1 MVRLEDTTNHS
12 IITITVLTIIASQ
25 HYYYN
30 LRLLHNYNA
39 HGLHVSRR
47 MRRRMR
53 RSLTG
58 RWWEVGGQLMPTPL
72 MTWGLTSAQPQ
83 PLTSHAPSSLTDLEL
98 ELYYIVKYFIPS
110 YYTNLQQE
118 ILLCPKYLPLRA
130 PSTYTFGLRM
140 RAHFRLRLTRKPRM
154 ARKRLKPSKLE
165 MELEDLAVPER
176 KASLEQYST
185 PPHIAAHLLWEIS
198 QHCGSIRDEFVLD
211 LGCGNG
217 ILGLGCLLR
226 GAKFVVG
233 GDIDHSMIES
243 ARKNAAGLGFTEGN
257 IYFVNQDVR
266 EFDVG
271 TSDIPGLVGCQVDAV
286 VMNPPFGTMKDSTG
300 IDAVFV
306 CKALESAK
314 IVYSMHKSST
324 REFWK
329 KKAVELGVQVN
340 VLTEVKFNIEQTFRF
355 HKYKSVDIQV
365 DLIQFRKL

>member
-1 MVRLEDTTNHS
+1 
-12 IITITVLTIIASQ
+12 
-25 HYYYN
+25 
-30 LRLLHNYNA
+30 
-39 HGLHVSRR
+39 
-47 MRRRMR
+47 
-53 RSLTG
+53 
-58 RWWEVGGQLMPTPL
+58 
-72 MTWGLTSAQPQ
+72 
-83 PLTSHAPSSLTDLEL
+83 
-98 ELYYIVKYFIPS
+98 
-110 YYTNLQQE
+110 
-118 ILLCPKYLPLRA
+118 
-130 PSTYTFGLRM
+130 
-140 RAHFRLRLTRKPRM
+140 M

-165 MELEDLAVPER
+165 IELEDLAVPER
-176 KASLEQYST
+176 KASLEQYCT

-198 QHCGSIRDEFVLD
+198 QHCGSIRGEFVLD

-217 ILGLGCLLR
+217 ILGLGCLLL

-233 GDIDHSMIES
+233 VDIDHSMIES
-243 ARKNAAGLGFTEGN
+243 ARKNAAGLGFTEEN

-271 TSDIPGLVGCQVDAV
+271 TLDIPGLFSSQREMDTV
-286 VMNPPFGTMKDSTG
+286 VMNPPFGTMEDSTG

-306 CKALESAK
+306 RKALESAK

-365 DLIQFRKL
+365 DLIQFREL